1 LIAFEIVNGCTH
13 GLAGFFVGTNG
24 VDGVAEDLEG
34 LERNHHL
41 IVFDVIAD
49 EH

>member
-1 LIAFEIVNGCTH
+1 
-13 GLAGFFVGTNG
+13 LAGFFVGTNG

-34 LERNHHL
+34 LEGNHHL